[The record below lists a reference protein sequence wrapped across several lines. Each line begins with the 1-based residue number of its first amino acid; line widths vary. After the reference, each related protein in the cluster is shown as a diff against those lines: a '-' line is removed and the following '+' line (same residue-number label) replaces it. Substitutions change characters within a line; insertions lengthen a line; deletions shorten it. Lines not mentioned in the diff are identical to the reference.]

1 MLKQAL
7 IFLSLSVSLF
17 LQAQTIPQHV
27 LTGIQARS
35 IGPAGMSGRIT
46 CIDVVLNKPD
56 IWYIGTASGGLWVTK
71 NGGITFDPIF
81 DKQSVLSIGAV
92 AIAQSNPNIIYAGTG
107 EGNPRN
113 TVSSGAG
120 IFKSEDGGTN
130 WTFLGLKNSKNIH
143 RIIVHPTN
151 PDIVWVGVIGPPFG
165 PTAERG
171 LFKTIDGGANWK
183 KVLFTNNRSG
193 IADLV
198 IHPTNPNLL
207 FAAMWEHR
215 RTPWD
220 FLSGGAGS
228 GLFTSKDAGETWQ
241 ELTTRNGLPEKP
253 YGRIGLAIAPSNPTI
268 MYALIESEKNAL
280 FKSENGGQNWQRI
293 NEKTIGSRPFYFAEM
308 KVDPKEESRIYNL
321 YSRLALSVN
330 GGKDFKV
337 IEDWGREVHADHHA
351 MWIHPDNPNFI
362 ILGTDGGLYWTKD
375 KTENWNFADDLPI
388 AQFYHVAVDMETPY
402 NIYGGLQDNGT
413 WYGPAYTWHRAG
425 LRNQYWKELAFN
437 DGFDVVLEKSDENI
451 AYALWQGGMLVRI
464 NKETGQRK
472 TIKPI
477 AQDIPLRFNWNA
489 AIAKDPFQNNTIY
502 IGSQFVHK
510 SSNRGDS
517 WKIISP
523 DLTTNNPLK
532 QKQYESGGLSIDA
545 TDAENHTTITA
556 ISPSPLKK
564 DLLWVG
570 TDDGLVQLSK
580 NGGETWENVT
590 PTFKDLPPNS
600 WISQIQP
607 SVYDEKIA
615 FVVIDNHRRDDWKPY
630 VYQTKNQGKS
640 WELITDTTQI
650 NGYALSF
657 LQDPEAPNLYFLGTE
672 FGLYYSFNAGKDWR
686 LWTNGLPN
694 ASITDMVLH
703 PREHDLVLA
712 TFGRSFYVLDD
723 IRPLRKLA
731 NNQQTVLNKSLHLF
745 DIPDATLG
753 IIQQAH
759 GQRLSPD
766 RIFKGKNR
774 PYGAIISFWKQAES
788 PIDSVD
794 LVILKNTAIIYQ
806 SKLKTQ
812 SGLNRFHW
820 NLQMDGKAIY
830 GPLMDPNLEKPWVIP
845 GTYQIQIKDSLTT
858 IEKTLQV
865 LPDPKV
871 NYHPE
876 KSAVALALRNR
887 LEKLAAEKD
896 GLQKIL
902 QAELISLEQIDKR
915 DVLPYVLKIKNYQQL
930 LDLIIP
936 NVKQGVISSST
947 HIGPRIDKAF
957 YYMHSPYE
965 GVSENDLALVE
976 QLEEEWAVVAEKI
989 NDSLQKERW

>member
-1 MLKQAL
+1 MSKRTLF
-7 IFLSLSVSLF
+7 FLFFCISQL
-17 LQAQTIPQHV
+17 LQAQTISQDL
-27 LTGIQARS
+27 LTGLQARS
-35 IGPAGMSGRIT
+35 VGPAGMSGRIT
-46 CIDVVLNKPD
+46 AIDVVLDNPD
-56 IWYIGTASGGLWVTK
+56 IWYIGTATGGVWLTK

-81 DKQSVLSIGAV
+81 DKQPVLSIGAV
-92 AIAQSNPNIIYAGTG
+92 AIAQSNPNIIYVGTG

-120 IFKSEDGGTN
+120 IFKSEDGGKN

-151 PDIVWVGVIGPPFG
+151 PDIVWVGAIGPPFG
-165 PTAERG
+165 STTERG
-171 LFKTIDGGANWK
+171 LFKTIDGGINWE
-183 KVLFTNNRSG
+183 KVLFTNNQSG

-198 IHPTNPNLL
+198 IHPTDPNLL
-207 FAAMWEHR
+207 FAAMWEHQ

-220 FLSGGAGS
+220 FTSGGAGS

-253 YGRIGLAIAPSNPTI
+253 YGRIGITIAPSSPNVLFAI
-268 MYALIESEKNAL
+268 IESEKNAL
-280 FKSENGGQNWQRI
+280 YKSENGGQNWQNI

-308 KVDPKEESRIYNL
+308 KVDPKDENRIYNL
-321 YSRLALSVN
+321 YSRLALSIN

-375 KTENWNFADDLPI
+375 KTENWNFADGLTI

-425 LRNQYWKELAFN
+425 LRNQYWQELAFN
-437 DGFDVVLEKSDENI
+437 DGFDVVLEKADENI
-451 AYALWQGGMLVRI
+451 TYALWQGGMLVRI

-472 TIKPI
+472 TIKPVGKT
-477 AQDIPLRFNWNA
+477 IPLRFNWNA

-523 DLTTNNPLK
+523 DLTTNNPIK

-556 ISPSPLKK
+556 IAPSPLKK

-570 TDDGLVQLSK
+570 TDDGLVHISK
-580 NGGETWENVT
+580 NGGQTWENAT
-590 PTFKDLPPNS
+590 PTFKQLPPNS
-600 WISQIQP
+600 WITQIHP
-607 SVYDEKIA
+607 SVYDEKTA
-615 FVVIDNHRRDDWKPY
+615 FVVIDNHRRDDWQPY
-630 VYQTKNQGKS
+630 VYQTKNHGKS

-650 NGYALSF
+650 IGFALSF
-657 LQDPEAPNLYFLGTE
+657 LQDHEVPNLYFLGTE
-672 FGLYYSFNAGKDWR
+672 FGLYYSLDAGKNWS
-686 LWTNGLPN
+686 LWKNGLPR

-703 PREHDLVLA
+703 PREQDLVLA

-723 IRPLRKLA
+723 IGPLRALA
-731 NNQQTVLNKSLHLF
+731 KTQQKIQGQPLYLF
-745 DIPDATLG
+745 DIPNATLG
-753 IIQQAH
+753 VIQQAH

-766 RIFKGKNR
+766 KIFKGENR
-774 PYGAIISFWKQAES
+774 PYGAIISFWKS
-788 PIDSVD
+788 PENPTDSIELAV
-794 LVILKNTAIIYQ
+794 LKDQQIIFQ
-806 SKLKTQ
+806 STIKTTT
-812 SGLNRFHW
+812 GLNRFHW
-820 NLQMDGKAIY
+820 DLQMDGKAIY

-845 GTYQIQIKDSLTT
+845 GDYQIQIRDSLSTV
-858 IEKTLQV
+858 EKTIKV

-871 NYHPE
+871 DYQPQ
-876 KSAVALALRNR
+876 KSAAAFALRNR
-887 LEKLAAEKD
+887 LEKLVTKKD
-896 GLQKIL
+896 SLQRML
-902 QAELISLEQIDKR
+902 QAELISLRQIDKR
-915 DVLPYVLKIKNYQQL
+915 DVLPYVLKIKKYQQL

-965 GVSENDLALVE
+965 GVSKNDLDLVKL
-976 QLEEEWAVVAEKI
+976 LEKDWAVVAKQI
-989 NDSLQKERW
+989 NDSMQEER